1 MKCSE
6 ESPRSFRFR
15 KSNMADFADK
25 TDFDELCTK
34 CEQMELDVSKIDLT
48 CETNVCM
55 YVMHMVCYLALEQKL
70 PKIVNSNSNFQKLAC
85 LNFGEFLFFIIINSG
100 CCFRRGLYT
109 AVSSLSLSK

>member
-15 KSNMADFADK
+15 KSNMAGFADK

-34 CEQMELDVSKIDLT
+34 CEQMELDVSKIDCT

-55 YVMHMVCYLALEQKL
+55 YVCDAHGLLFGSGTETTQ
-70 PKIVNSNSNFQKLAC
+70 NSQFK
-85 LNFGEFLFFIIINSG
+85 F
-100 CCFRRGLYT
+100 
-109 AVSSLSLSK
+109 

>member
-48 CETNVCM
+48 
-55 YVMHMVCYLALEQKL
+55 
-70 PKIVNSNSNFQKLAC
+70 
-85 LNFGEFLFFIIINSG
+85 
-100 CCFRRGLYT
+100 
-109 AVSSLSLSK
+109 